1 MTLPTPVFLFVAALA
16 LSPLTGRADT
26 EAVTESQKIHQL
38 QLVAEV
44 VVDAQ
49 GILLPRVAN
58 LIPGVSLPAIKIGD
72 APGVGAPIFLTQQE
86 IQERLAKIAP
96 DLHITNWTGAD
107 KVRVVRKSRPM
118 AEQELIE
125 LLTASLQA
133 DWVKEAGDVEIKLV
147 RALPPIQVPDGPIHG
162 RIVGLPA
169 GSLSPN
175 LSLRFELVAGQEL
188 VGTWSTFVK
197 LQVMRDVFIAQRNL
211 KKGDPFQTMDFIR
224 ERRDLLICRD
234 ALIELPEHEQA
245 IELVES
251 VPTGAILKARS
262 LRLRPVVQ
270 RGDVLDALVQDGP
283 LSIVVKVEAL
293 ESGAPGQSVR
303 VRNPITKK
311 EIRGKV
317 RDEQTV
323 VVSL

>member
-1 MTLPTPVFLFVAALA
+1 MTLPTPVFLFMAAIA
-16 LSPLTGRADT
+16 LLPLTGRANA
-26 EAVTESQKIHQL
+26 EAVMESQDIHQL

-44 VVDAQ
+44 AVDAQ

-58 LIPGVSLPAIKIGD
+58 PIPGVSLPAIKIGD
-72 APGVGAPIFLTQQE
+72 APGVGAPIFLTQRE
-86 IQERLAKIAP
+86 IQERLAKLAP
-96 DLHITNWTGAD
+96 GLHVTNWTGAD
-107 KVRVVRKSRPM
+107 RVRVVRKSRLLTEP
-118 AEQELIE
+118 ELLE

-133 DWVKEAGDVEIKLV
+133 EWVKEAGDVEIKLL
-147 RALPPIQVPDGPIHG
+147 RAFPPIQVPEGPIHG
-162 RIVGLPA
+162 KVVGLPP

-175 LSLRFELVAGQEL
+175 MSLRFELVAGQEL
-188 VGTWSTFVK
+188 VGTWNTFVK
-197 LQVMRDVFIAQRNL
+197 LQVLRDVFIAQRNL
-211 KKGDPFQTMDFIR
+211 RKGDPLQAVDFIR
-224 ERRDLLICRD
+224 ERRDLLVCRD
-234 ALIELPEHEQA
+234 ALIELPTYEQA
-245 IELVES
+245 IELVEP

-270 RGDVLDALVQDGP
+270 RGDILDALVQDGS
-283 LSIVVKVEAL
+283 LSITVKVEAL

-323 VVSL
+323 LVSL